1 MNEHNGSR
9 FAHITKAHPCF
20 NEKVHDKVGRAHVP
34 VAPKCNIYCNFCTR
48 NINDEENRPGVTSCI
63 MKPDDAISHI
73 DDVTAEG
80 PISVVG
86 VAGPGDSLANE
97 ETFEFLKS

>member
-34 VAPKCNIYCNFCTR
+34 VAPKCNIYKFRKNSFKKRWR
-48 NINDEENRPGVTSCI
+48 NYLGNR
-63 MKPDDAISHI
+63 
-73 DDVTAEG
+73 
-80 PISVVG
+80 
-86 VAGPGDSLANE
+86 
-97 ETFEFLKS
+97 

>member
-1 MNEHNGSR
+1 
-9 FAHITKAHPCF
+9 
-20 NEKVHDKVGRAHVP
+20 
-34 VAPKCNIYCNFCTR
+34 
-48 NINDEENRPGVTSCI
+48 